1 MGEKKSDRIAKIS
14 LTLTEVSEATGKPLP
29 TVHDWTKAGLAS
41 VKQGRARMVTAAALI
56 RYLAAREYQP
66 GSQRERLAMEQAD
79 KVALENAAK
88 RGELVYVDHVEY
100 VLSSLAASLAAQLDA
115 LPGRM
120 AGELAGINEPG
131 VIRARLLEA
140 TRSIRSAV
148 AQAVEQL
155 AQPDAADGDAVGDP
169 DATEEPD
176 GGSVG

>member
-1 MGEKKSDRIAKIS
+1 MGEKKSYRIADLR
-14 LTLTEVSEATGKPLP
+14 LTLTEVAEATGKPLQ
-29 TVHDWTKAGLAS
+29 TVHDWTKEGLPS
-41 VKQGRARMVTAAALI
+41 VKQGRFRIVTAAALV

-66 GSQRERLAMEQAD
+66 GSQRERLAKEQAD
-79 KVALENAAK
+79 KHALENAAK

-140 TRSIRSAV
+140 TRSIRAAV
-148 AQAVEQL
+148 ADAVEQL
-155 AQPDAADGDAVGDP
+155 AQPDATGGDAGGDP
-169 DATEEPD
+169 EAAEEAH
-176 GGSVG
+176 GGGVG